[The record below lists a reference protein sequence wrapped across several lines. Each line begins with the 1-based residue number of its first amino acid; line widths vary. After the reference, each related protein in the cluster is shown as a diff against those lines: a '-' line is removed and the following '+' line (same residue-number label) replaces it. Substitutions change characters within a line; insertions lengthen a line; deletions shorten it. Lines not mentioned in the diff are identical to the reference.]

1 MFTGITGRRV
11 VEMTA
16 QETRWLENVRKAF
29 YASDQAICARTPQEA
44 CLESLVKA
52 IDIAKTLRRSL
63 RGESVD
69 HYENR
74 KRFTHFLELE
84 VPAPDAGGLEVELTD
99 CRTDRPTKYSF
110 AELVYA
116 IRCIRVHENE
126 NLDAAEWTGY
136 HITVEWQRFPPNVIG
151 EVKDRSFTV
160 NGHRLVRRLR
170 EVLAK
175 FITGIDALE
184 KIERRESFEI
194 TCKPP
199 LGSIRPERDPANG
212 RP

>member
-84 VPAPDAGGLEVELTD
+84 VPAPDAGGREALPFNCDVIPSPFCRVKILVLMHPNTTD
-99 CRTDRPTKYSF
+99 S
-110 AELVYA
+110 
-116 IRCIRVHENE
+116 VH
-126 NLDAAEWTGY
+126 
-136 HITVEWQRFPPNVIG
+136 
-151 EVKDRSFTV
+151 K
-160 NGHRLVRRLR
+160 LR
-170 EVLAK
+170 K
-175 FITGIDALE
+175 
-184 KIERRESFEI
+184 
-194 TCKPP
+194 
-199 LGSIRPERDPANG
+199 
-212 RP
+212 